1 MKRLAELVVKFRVL
15 VIATVAIFTVFM
27 VFGLVR

>member
-1 MKRLAELVVKFRVL
+1 MKRLAELVVKFRVS
-15 VIATVAIFTVFM
+15 VIAAVAILTVFM